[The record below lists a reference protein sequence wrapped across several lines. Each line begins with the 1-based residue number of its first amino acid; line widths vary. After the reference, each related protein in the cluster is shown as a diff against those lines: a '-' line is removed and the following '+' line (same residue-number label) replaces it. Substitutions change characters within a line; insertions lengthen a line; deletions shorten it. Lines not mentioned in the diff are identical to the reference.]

1 MLRHFVAKPLG
12 IIFYLVA
19 LGLSLWPLTS
29 CRRME
34 VSGPLKKLSVLFV
47 GSSFGVNTFAQFP
60 ALAAA
65 GGVSITAMGAYQGGM
80 TLKDLR
86 WHIENSSAIMESYKF
101 TSGSLSWFNNG
112 PMLFEQLLRA
122 EKWDIIILQRAA
134 PGKDG
139 GSDIWS
145 EDMAE
150 DPSYILH
157 FIRDRVPYQPIILF
171 NSCFSRPVC
180 CFESRDE
187 QVSQTTAIMNTARL
201 VEKDFKI
208 SIIPAAVAIQKAR
221 STELAYLRTSN
232 SLQYPI
238 PDLTGLEQHLDT
250 GVGSYVLGC
259 LLFEQICK
267 PIVGTSI
274 TEIDYIPTLK
284 DVKGFVFDD
293 KWFTQISEDDAKMAR
308 QCALYALENPYVFCD

>member
-1 MLRHFVAKPLG
+1 MLRHFVAKHLG

-19 LGLSLWPLTS
+19 LGSSLWPLAS
-29 CRRME
+29 CSRME
-34 VSGPLKKLSVLFV
+34 VSESQKKLSVLFV

-60 ALAAA
+60 ALATA
-65 GGVSITAMGAYQGGM
+65 GGVSITAIGAYQGGM

-86 WHIENSSAIMESYKF
+86 RLIENSSAIMESYKY
-101 TSGSLSWFNNG
+101 TSGDLSWINNG
-112 PMLFEQLLRA
+112 PMLFEKLLLT

-145 EDMAE
+145 IDMAE
-150 DPSYILH
+150 DLSFILR
-157 FIRDRVPYQPIILF
+157 FIEDRVSYQPIIMF
-171 NSCFSRPVC
+171 NSCFSRPIC
-180 CFESRDE
+180 FFESREE
-187 QVSQTTAIMNTARL
+187 QVSQTTAIMNTAKL
-201 VEKDFKI
+201 VEEDFRI

-221 STELAYLRTSN
+221 STDLAYLKTSN

-267 PIVGTSI
+267 PIVGISI

-293 KWFTQISEDDAKMAR
+293 KWFTQISEDDAKIAK
-308 QCALYALENPYVFCD
+308 QCALYALDNPYVFCD